1 MNENDID
8 IGGLQLQVTA
18 ETKAAVSAL
27 NALSQTLNN
36 LKTSTKVG
44 TGLSDLTKK
53 LNSFNIIA
61 ANVDDSKAQAV
72 KNYGKALQSWAGISA
87 LSLSRNIPN
96 QLQRLNS
103 ILSDTTPEKIDN
115 LKALGKALSAL
126 PTEGNKAFNSTINA
140 VAKLPKTL
148 ESLDNIGMENITQ
161 KFKELAAAV
170 KPLGDEMQK
179 VANGFAAFPNKIQK
193 LIAGNEKIAEQKQ
206 STVAQAWKALKVGA
220 ITAGLSKL
228 SRIGQAAFQESSAYV
243 ENLNLFYV
251 TMGKSAKS
259 ALEYAQKVN
268 KALGI
273 DVSDWIRNLGTFR
286 QIGAG
291 FGVID
296 SKAELMAQNLTQIGY
311 DISSFFNIDITEAMN
326 KVRSG
331 FTGELEP
338 LRNLGYALDA
348 ATLQQ
353 VAYAHGVKQSYNTM
367 TQAQK
372 SQLRYIAIL
381 EQSKNVMGDMARTV
395 TSPENAVRIL
405 NQQITQLKRELGMGL
420 LPILQKIIPYL
431 SAGVQLLTE
440 WLSALVGYE
449 MPDFDYSKLNNTAT
463 IADDVQTSLDG
474 ATKAA
479 KELNAAL
486 GIDELNVISPNTR
499 SGSGT
504 GDNGLGYD
512 LNIDLPSYDFLAGL
526 SDQTNG
532 IKEQMRAFFEE
543 WGGLIKTTGVAIAT
557 YLIGKKALTGWSNLK
572 QLLGAAGTSFKTL
585 YKTSWSAAT
594 GSQKL
599 SKALFGATGVIA
611 GMGFAYSGAK
621 DLSKALSS
629 NDGTSLTGSIV
640 SLVGGVAAGALGGAA
655 IGGPI
660 GALVGG
666 LLALVSAG
674 IGAAKAQDELRRKM
688 LTENI
693 FNGVGKSI
701 NELTDDYKRN
711 TKAIDDYLETNSK
724 LNDELNTQRTAF
736 DEAAAKVENYMTAWS
751 ETGKLDSTQF
761 DDMTNSI
768 KNMVKAAQGLADVNF
783 NKIFASLNGAIKGY
797 LTGDALKAIQSTRTE
812 LAQLQAQ
819 VGQKVSSLG
828 SSIDNTLSHLSK
840 EKDPRKRWE
849 LKQLLTKQL
858 SQLSQVRNAEQTARD
873 NAAAEKAKKGV
884 LSSISLGR
892 SLSDFDTQFG
902 NLQNT
907 YNSQKSGIQSAYEE
921 ALLSVDIL
929 RGQAK
934 ALGINLTDK
943 EIQAF
948 KDSITKSYSSQLKA
962 ADTERSKVKQ
972 QLLTT
977 VRQLAANSLN
987 DEIVRALISDD
998 FNKGIFPGQRS
1009 LVDYPTFF
1017 SAMAHSGDY
1026 LAYYKKKIS
1035 TGTFPSD
1042 YLKFYR
1048 LSDGRT
1054 LADIWNKIQSFSTG
1068 GFPTTGQLFIANEA
1082 GPELVGS
1089 MGNKTTVANNQQIVA
1104 GIARG
1109 VADANAEQNELLRRQ
1124 NELLVAI
1131 LQKEGNVTLDGR
1143 ELLRTTERA
1152 AYNRGVQFA
1161 EGGLY

>member
-1 MNENDID
+1 MNENNID

-27 NALSQTLNN
+27 GELKKKIESLESATKAGAGLAELAKRVNEFSTALRSID
-36 LKTSTKVG
+36 G
-44 TGLSDLTKK
+44 
-53 LNSFNIIA
+53 
-61 ANVDDSKAQAV
+61 SKAQEIKDISQAL
-72 KNYGKALQSWAGISA
+72 KEASKSGK
-87 LSLSRNIPN
+87 
-96 QLQRLNS
+96 
-103 ILSDTTPEKIDN
+103 E
-115 LKALGKALSAL
+115 
-126 PTEGNKAFNSTINA
+126 
-140 VAKLPKTL
+140 AK
-148 ESLDNIGMENITQ
+148 
-161 KFKELAAAV
+161 KETSS
-170 KPLGDEMQK
+170 
-179 VANGFAAFPNKIQK
+179 F
-193 LIAGNEKIAEQKQ
+193 
-206 STVAQAWKALKVGA
+206 AQAWKALKVGA
-220 ITAGLSKL
+220 ITAGFNKL
-228 SRIGQAAFQESSAYV
+228 WRVGLAAFQESSAYV

-273 DVSDWIRNLGTFR
+273 DVSEWIRNLGTFR

-405 NQQITQLKRELGMGL
+405 NQQFTQLKRELGMGL

-449 MPDFDYSKLNNTAT
+449 MPDFDYSGLKNTAT

-479 KELNAAL
+479 KELNATL
-486 GIDELNVISPNTR
+486 GIDELNVISPNTG

-526 SDQTNG
+526 SDQTNS

-543 WGGLIKTTGVAIAT
+543 WGGLIKSTGIAIAT

-572 QLLGAAGTSFKTL
+572 QLFGATGISFKTL

-629 NDGTSLTGSIV
+629 NDRTSLTGSIV

-674 IGAAKAQDELRRKM
+674 IGAAQAQDELRRKM
-688 LTENI
+688 LTESI

-711 TKAIDDYLETNSK
+711 TKAIDDYLETNNK
-724 LNDELNTQRTAF
+724 LNEELNTQRTAF
-736 DEAAAKVENYMTAWS
+736 DEAAAKVENYMTVWS

-768 KNMVKAAQGLADVNF
+768 RNMVNAAQGLADVNF

-797 LTGDALKAIQSTRTE
+797 LTGDALEAIQSTRTE

-828 SSIDNTLSHLSK
+828 SSIDNTLANLSK

-884 LSSISLGR
+884 LSSISLGS
-892 SLSDFDTQFG
+892 SLSDFDTQLG
-902 NLQNT
+902 NLKST
-907 YNSQKSGIQSAYEE
+907 YDSQRSGIQSAYEE
-921 ALLSVDIL
+921 SLLSVDIL
-929 RGQAK
+929 KGQAK
-934 ALGINLTDK
+934 ALGIDLTDK
-943 EIQAF
+943 ELQSF
-948 KDSITKSYSSQLKA
+948 KDSITSSYNSQLA
-962 ADTERSKVKQ
+962 ATSSEKNKVKQ
-972 QLLTT
+972 QLLDAVKQAAINNVNVDFVKKMVGTKYSQFILGT
-977 VRQLAANSLN
+977 GNILDPFRIAANPGAYVATVKSKM
-987 DEIVRALISDD
+987 RDD
-998 FNKGIFPGQRS
+998 SYFKMWSF
-1009 LVDYPTFF
+1009 LF
-1017 SAMAHSGDY
+1017 
-1026 LAYYKKKIS
+1026 K
-1035 TGTFPSD
+1035 
-1042 YLKFYR
+1042 
-1048 LSDGRT
+1048 LSDGRS
-1054 LADIWNKIQSFSTG
+1054 LFDIYQKIQSFATG
-1068 GFPTTGQLFIANEA
+1068 GHPTAGQLFIANEA

>member
-1 MNENDID
+1 MNENNID

-27 NALSQTLNN
+27 GKLKKKIESLESATKAGAGLAELAKRVNEFSTALHSID
-36 LKTSTKVG
+36 G
-44 TGLSDLTKK
+44 
-53 LNSFNIIA
+53 
-61 ANVDDSKAQAV
+61 SKAQEIKDISQAL
-72 KNYGKALQSWAGISA
+72 KEASKSGK
-87 LSLSRNIPN
+87 
-96 QLQRLNS
+96 
-103 ILSDTTPEKIDN
+103 E
-115 LKALGKALSAL
+115 
-126 PTEGNKAFNSTINA
+126 
-140 VAKLPKTL
+140 AK
-148 ESLDNIGMENITQ
+148 
-161 KFKELAAAV
+161 KETSS
-170 KPLGDEMQK
+170 
-179 VANGFAAFPNKIQK
+179 F
-193 LIAGNEKIAEQKQ
+193 
-206 STVAQAWKALKVGA
+206 AQAWKVLKVGT
-220 ITAGLSKL
+220 ITAGLNKIA
-228 SRIGQAAFQESSAYV
+228 RFGQAAFQESSAYV

-273 DVSDWIRNLGTFR
+273 DVSEWIRNLGTFR

-405 NQQITQLKRELGMGL
+405 NQQFTQLKRELGMGL

-440 WLSALVGYE
+440 WLSALIGFE
-449 MPDFDYSKLNNTAT
+449 MPDFDYSGLKNTAT

-486 GIDELNVISPNTR
+486 GIDELNVISPNTG

-526 SDQTNG
+526 SDQTNS

-543 WGGLIKTTGVAIAT
+543 WGGLIKSTGIAIAT

-572 QLLGAAGTSFKTL
+572 QLLGATGISFKTL

-629 NDGTSLTGSIV
+629 NDNTSLAGGIV

-655 IGGPI
+655 IGGPV

-666 LLALVSAG
+666 LLALASAG

-688 LTENI
+688 LTESI

-736 DEAAAKVENYMTAWS
+736 DEAAAKVENYMTVWS

-768 KNMVKAAQGLADVNF
+768 RNMVKAAQGLADVNF

-828 SSIDNTLSHLSK
+828 SSIDNTLANLSK

-884 LSSISLGR
+884 LSSISLGS
-892 SLSDFDTQFG
+892 SLSDFDTQLG
-902 NLQNT
+902 NLKST
-907 YNSQKSGIQSAYEE
+907 YDSQRSGIQSAYEE
-921 ALLSVDIL
+921 SLLSVDIL
-929 RGQAK
+929 KGQAK
-934 ALGINLTDK
+934 ALGIDLTDK
-943 EIQAF
+943 ELQSF
-948 KDSITKSYSSQLKA
+948 KDSITSSYNSQLA
-962 ADTERSKVKQ
+962 ATSSEKNKVKQ
-972 QLLTT
+972 QLLDAVKQAAINNVNVDFVKKMVGTKYSQFILGT
-977 VRQLAANSLN
+977 GNILDPFRIAANPGAYVATVKSKM
-987 DEIVRALISDD
+987 RDD
-998 FNKGIFPGQRS
+998 SYFKMWSF
-1009 LVDYPTFF
+1009 LF
-1017 SAMAHSGDY
+1017 
-1026 LAYYKKKIS
+1026 K
-1035 TGTFPSD
+1035 
-1042 YLKFYR
+1042 
-1048 LSDGRT
+1048 LSDGRS
-1054 LADIWNKIQSFSTG
+1054 LFDIYQKIQSFATG

-1109 VADANAEQNELLRRQ
+1109 VADANTEQNELLRRQ
-1124 NELLVAI
+1124 NELLLAI

>member
-1 MNENDID
+1 MNENNID

-27 NALSQTLNN
+27 GKLKKKIESLESATKAGAGLAELAKRVNEFSTALHSID
-36 LKTSTKVG
+36 G
-44 TGLSDLTKK
+44 
-53 LNSFNIIA
+53 
-61 ANVDDSKAQAV
+61 SKAQEIKDISQAL
-72 KNYGKALQSWAGISA
+72 KEASKSGK
-87 LSLSRNIPN
+87 
-96 QLQRLNS
+96 
-103 ILSDTTPEKIDN
+103 E
-115 LKALGKALSAL
+115 
-126 PTEGNKAFNSTINA
+126 
-140 VAKLPKTL
+140 AK
-148 ESLDNIGMENITQ
+148 
-161 KFKELAAAV
+161 KETSS
-170 KPLGDEMQK
+170 
-179 VANGFAAFPNKIQK
+179 F
-193 LIAGNEKIAEQKQ
+193 
-206 STVAQAWKALKVGA
+206 AQAWKALKVGA
-220 ITAGLSKL
+220 ITAGFNKL
-228 SRIGQAAFQESSAYV
+228 LRVGRAAFQESSAYV

-273 DVSDWIRNLGTFR
+273 DVSEWIRNLGTFR

-296 SKAELMAQNLTQIGY
+296 SKAEMMAQNLTQIGY

-449 MPDFDYSKLNNTAT
+449 MPDFDYSGLKNTAT

-479 KELNAAL
+479 KELNATL
-486 GIDELNVISPNTR
+486 GIDELNVISPNTG
-499 SGSGT
+499 SGSGA

-526 SDQTNG
+526 SDQTNS

-543 WGGLIKTTGVAIAT
+543 WGGLIKTTGIAIAT

-572 QLLGAAGTSFKTL
+572 QLLGATGTSFKTL

-629 NDGTSLTGSIV
+629 NDRTSLTGSIV

-666 LLALVSAG
+666 LLALASAG

-688 LTENI
+688 LTESI

-736 DEAAAKVENYMTAWS
+736 DEAAAKVENYMTVWS

-783 NKIFASLNGAIKGY
+783 NKIFASLNGAIKSY
-797 LTGDALKAIQSTRTE
+797 LSGDALKAIQSTRTE

-828 SSIDNTLSHLSK
+828 SDIDETLSKLSK
-840 EKDPRKRWE
+840 TKDPALRMS
-849 LKQLLTKQL
+849 LSSLLTRQL
-858 SQLSQVRNAEQTARD
+858 NQLSQVRNAEQTARD

-884 LSSISLGR
+884 LSSISLGS

-902 NLQNT
+902 NLQDT
-907 YNSQKSGIQSAYEE
+907 YNNQRSGIQSAYEE

-929 RGQAK
+929 RSQAK

-962 ADTERSKVKQ
+962 ADRERSKVKR
-972 QLLTT
+972 QLLEA
-977 VRQLAANSLN
+977 VQQAAINSV
-987 DEIVRALISDD
+987 DAKIVKEIASSMAFSRSSSDSERA
-998 FNKGIFPGQRS
+998 KGLEMWESPNNFIGEMKSKLREI
-1009 LVDYPTFF
+1009 TFF
-1017 SAMAHSGDY
+1017 RRYMGY
-1026 LAYYKKKIS
+1026 
-1035 TGTFPSD
+1035 FQ
-1042 YLKFYR
+1042 

-1054 LADIWNKIQSFSTG
+1054 LADIYEKISRYATG

-1104 GIARG
+1104 GISRG

-1124 NELLVAI
+1124 NELLLAI

-1143 ELLRTTERA
+1143 EILRTTERA

>member
-1 MNENDID
+1 MNENNID

-27 NALSQTLNN
+27 NALSQTLSN

-220 ITAGLSKL
+220 ITAGFNKL
-228 SRIGQAAFQESSAYV
+228 LRVGRAAFQESSAYV

-273 DVSDWIRNLGTFR
+273 DVSEWIRNLGTFR

-440 WLSALVGYE
+440 WLSALIGFE

-486 GIDELNVISPNTR
+486 GIDELNVISPNTG

-526 SDQTNG
+526 SDQTNS

-543 WGGLIKTTGVAIAT
+543 WGGLIKTTGIAIAT

-572 QLLGAAGTSFKTL
+572 QLLGATGTSFKTL

-629 NDGTSLTGSIV
+629 NDRTSLTGSIV

-666 LLALVSAG
+666 LLALASAG

-688 LTENI
+688 LTESI

-768 KNMVKAAQGLADVNF
+768 EDMVKAAQGLADVNF

-797 LTGDALKAIQSTRTE
+797 LTGDALEAIQSTRTE

-828 SSIDNTLSHLSK
+828 SSIDNTLSLLSK
-840 EKDPRKRWE
+840 EKDPGKRGL
-849 LKQLLTKQL
+849 LKTLLTQQIN
-858 SQLSQVRNAEQTARD
+858 QLSQVRNAEQTARD

-884 LSSISLGR
+884 LSSISLGS
-892 SLSDFDTQFG
+892 SLSNFDTQFG

-929 RGQAK
+929 KGQAK
-934 ALGINLTDK
+934 ALGIDLTDK
-943 EIQAF
+943 ELQSF
-948 KDSITKSYSSQLKA
+948 KDSITSSYNSQLA
-962 ADTERSKVKQ
+962 ATSSEKNKVKQ
-972 QLLTT
+972 QLLDAVKQAAINNVNVDFVKKMVGTKYSQFILGT
-977 VRQLAANSLN
+977 GNILDPFRIAANPGAYVATVKSKM
-987 DEIVRALISDD
+987 RDD
-998 FNKGIFPGQRS
+998 SYFKMWSF
-1009 LVDYPTFF
+1009 LF
-1017 SAMAHSGDY
+1017 
-1026 LAYYKKKIS
+1026 K
-1035 TGTFPSD
+1035 
-1042 YLKFYR
+1042 
-1048 LSDGRT
+1048 LSDGRS
-1054 LADIWNKIQSFSTG
+1054 LFDIYQKIQSFATG
-1068 GFPTTGQLFIANEA
+1068 GHPTAGQLFIANEA

>member
-1 MNENDID
+1 MNENNID

-27 NALSQTLNN
+27 GK
-36 LKTSTKVG
+36 LKKKIESLESSTKAG
-44 TGLSDLTKK
+44 AGLAELTKRV
-53 LNSFNIIA
+53 NEFS
-61 ANVDDSKAQAV
+61 
-72 KNYGKALQSWAGISA
+72 SA
-87 LSLSRNIPN
+87 
-96 QLQRLNS
+96 LNS
-103 ILSDTTPEKIDN
+103 IDSSKTQEIKDTA
-115 LKALGKALSAL
+115 KALEETSKSSKKA
-126 PTEGNKAFNSTINA
+126 T
-140 VAKLPKTL
+140 
-148 ESLDNIGMENITQ
+148 
-161 KFKELAAAV
+161 KETSS
-170 KPLGDEMQK
+170 
-179 VANGFAAFPNKIQK
+179 F
-193 LIAGNEKIAEQKQ
+193 
-206 STVAQAWKALKVGA
+206 AQAWKALKVST
-220 ITAGLSKL
+220 ITVGLN
-228 SRIGQAAFQESSAYV
+228 RIARFGQAAFQESSAYV

-273 DVSDWIRNLGTFR
+273 DVSEWIRNLGTFR

-353 VAYAHGVKQSYNTM
+353 VAYAHGVTQSYNSM

-405 NQQITQLKRELGMGL
+405 NQQFTQLKRELGMGL

-440 WLSALVGYE
+440 WLSALIGYE
-449 MPDFDYSKLNNTAT
+449 MPDFDYSGLKNTAT
-463 IADDVQTSLDG
+463 IADDVQDALDG

-479 KELNAAL
+479 KELNATL
-486 GIDELNVISPNTR
+486 GIDELNVISPNK

-504 GDNGLGYD
+504 GEDGSGYD
-512 LNIDLPSYDFLAGL
+512 LNIDLPTYDFLAGL
-526 SDQTNG
+526 SEQTSTV
-532 IKEQMRAFFEE
+532 KEQIRAFFEE
-543 WGGLIKTTGVAIAT
+543 WGGLIKATGIAIAA
-557 YLIGKKALTGWSNLK
+557 YLIGKKVLTGWSSLK
-572 QLLGAAGTSFKTL
+572 QLIGATGTSFKTL

-611 GMGFAYSGAK
+611 GMSLAYLGAK

-629 NDGTSLTGSIV
+629 NDNSSLAGGIV

-655 IGGPI
+655 IGGPV

-666 LLALVSAG
+666 LLALASAG

-688 LTENI
+688 LTESI

-701 NELTDDYKRN
+701 SELTDDYKRN

-736 DEAAAKVENYMTAWS
+736 DEAAAKVENYMTVWND
-751 ETGKLDSTQF
+751 TGELDTTQF

-768 KNMVKAAQGLADVNF
+768 KSMVKAAQGLADVNF
-783 NKIFASLNGAIKGY
+783 NKIFASLNGAIKSY
-797 LTGDALKAIQSTRTE
+797 LSGDALKAIQSTRTE

-819 VGQKVSSLG
+819 VGQKVSGLG
-828 SSIDNTLSHLSK
+828 SNIDNTLTQLSK

-858 SQLSQVRNAEQTARD
+858 DKLSQVRNAEQTARD
-873 NAAAEKAKKGV
+873 NAAAEKAKQGV
-884 LSSISLGR
+884 LSSISLGS

-902 NLQNT
+902 NLQDT
-907 YNSQKSGIQSAYEE
+907 YNNQKSGIQSAYEE

-929 RGQAK
+929 RNQAK

-948 KDSITKSYSSQLKA
+948 KDSITKSYYSQLKEA
-962 ADTERSKVKQ
+962 SIESGKVKQ
-972 QLLTT
+972 QLLDA
-977 VRQLAANSLN
+977 VQEAAINSVNNDVVNNIGRAMMSSAKGNIYSEEYMKGLAMRQKPQ
-987 DEIVRALISDD
+987 EFISEVKSKLRDV
-998 FNKGIFPGQRS
+998 S
-1009 LVDYPTFF
+1009 
-1017 SAMAHSGDY
+1017 
-1026 LAYYKKKIS
+1026 
-1035 TGTFPSD
+1035 
-1042 YLKFYR
+1042 YLKKYLSAFK
-1048 LSDGRT
+1048 LSDGRS
-1054 LADIWNKIQSFSTG
+1054 LADIWNRIKSLQGITYGTFATG

-1124 NELLVAI
+1124 NELLLAI

>member
-1 MNENDID
+1 MNENNID

-27 NALSQTLNN
+27 GKLKKKIESLESATKAGAGLAELAKRVNEFSTALRSID
-36 LKTSTKVG
+36 G
-44 TGLSDLTKK
+44 
-53 LNSFNIIA
+53 
-61 ANVDDSKAQAV
+61 SKAQEIKDISQAL
-72 KNYGKALQSWAGISA
+72 KEASKSGK
-87 LSLSRNIPN
+87 
-96 QLQRLNS
+96 
-103 ILSDTTPEKIDN
+103 
-115 LKALGKALSAL
+115 KA
-126 PTEGNKAFNSTINA
+126 T
-140 VAKLPKTL
+140 
-148 ESLDNIGMENITQ
+148 
-161 KFKELAAAV
+161 KETSS
-170 KPLGDEMQK
+170 
-179 VANGFAAFPNKIQK
+179 F
-193 LIAGNEKIAEQKQ
+193 
-206 STVAQAWKALKVGA
+206 AQAWKALKVST
-220 ITAGLSKL
+220 ITVGFTKL
-228 SRIGQAAFQESSAYV
+228 LRVGQAAFQESSAYV

-273 DVSDWIRNLGTFR
+273 DVSEWIRNLGTFR

-405 NQQITQLKRELGMGL
+405 NQQFTQLKRELGMGL

-449 MPDFDYSKLNNTAT
+449 MPDFDYSGLKNTAT

-479 KELNAAL
+479 KELNATL
-486 GIDELNVISPNTR
+486 GIDELNVISPNTG

-526 SDQTNG
+526 SDQTNS

-543 WGGLIKTTGVAIAT
+543 WGGLIKSTGIAIAT
-557 YLIGKKALTGWSNLK
+557 YLIGKKALTEWSNLK
-572 QLLGAAGTSFKTL
+572 QLLGATGISFKTL

-611 GMGFAYSGAK
+611 GMGLAYSGAK

-629 NDGTSLTGSIV
+629 NDRTSLTGSIV

-655 IGGPI
+655 IGGPV

-688 LTENI
+688 LTESI

-783 NKIFASLNGAIKGY
+783 NRIFASLNGAIKSY
-797 LTGDALKAIQSTRTE
+797 LSGDALKAIQSTRVE

-828 SSIDNTLSHLSK
+828 SDIDETLSKLSK
-840 EKDPRKRWE
+840 TKDPALRMS
-849 LKQLLTKQL
+849 LSSLLTRQL
-858 SQLSQVRNAEQTARD
+858 NQLSQVRNAEQTAKD

-884 LSSISLGR
+884 LSSISLGS

-907 YNSQKSGIQSAYEE
+907 YNSQRSGIQSAYEE

-929 RGQAK
+929 RSQAK

-948 KDSITKSYSSQLKA
+948 KDSITKSYSSQLKEA
-962 ADTERSKVKQ
+962 SIESGKVKQ
-972 QLLTT
+972 QLLDA
-977 VRQLAANSLN
+977 VQEAAINSVNNDVVNNIGRAMMSSAKGNIYSEEYMKGLAMRLKPQ
-987 DEIVRALISDD
+987 EFISEVKSKLRDV
-998 FNKGIFPGQRS
+998 S
-1009 LVDYPTFF
+1009 
-1017 SAMAHSGDY
+1017 
-1026 LAYYKKKIS
+1026 
-1035 TGTFPSD
+1035 
-1042 YLKFYR
+1042 YLKKYLYTFK
-1048 LSDGRT
+1048 LSDGRS
-1054 LADIWNKIQSFSTG
+1054 LADIWNKINSLQGLTYGTFATG

>member
-1 MNENDID
+1 MNENNID

-27 NALSQTLNN
+27 GELKKKIESLESATKAGAGLAELAKRVNEFSTALRSID
-36 LKTSTKVG
+36 G
-44 TGLSDLTKK
+44 
-53 LNSFNIIA
+53 
-61 ANVDDSKAQAV
+61 SKAQEIKDISQAL
-72 KNYGKALQSWAGISA
+72 KEASKSGK
-87 LSLSRNIPN
+87 
-96 QLQRLNS
+96 
-103 ILSDTTPEKIDN
+103 E
-115 LKALGKALSAL
+115 
-126 PTEGNKAFNSTINA
+126 
-140 VAKLPKTL
+140 AK
-148 ESLDNIGMENITQ
+148 
-161 KFKELAAAV
+161 KETSS
-170 KPLGDEMQK
+170 
-179 VANGFAAFPNKIQK
+179 F
-193 LIAGNEKIAEQKQ
+193 
-206 STVAQAWKALKVGA
+206 AQAWKALKVGA
-220 ITAGLSKL
+220 ITAGFNKL
-228 SRIGQAAFQESSAYV
+228 WRVGLAAFQESSAYV

-273 DVSDWIRNLGTFR
+273 DVSEWIRNLGTFR

-405 NQQITQLKRELGMGL
+405 NQQFTQLKRELGMGL

-431 SAGVQLLTE
+431 SVGVQLLTE
-440 WLSALVGYE
+440 WLSALIGFE

-486 GIDELNVISPNTR
+486 GIDELNVISPNTG

-504 GDNGLGYD
+504 GDNGSGYD

-526 SDQTNG
+526 SDQTNS

-543 WGGLIKTTGVAIAT
+543 WGGLIKATGIAIAT
-557 YLIGKKALTGWSNLK
+557 YLIGKKALTGWGNLK
-572 QLLGAAGTSFKTL
+572 QLLGATGISFKTL

-611 GMGFAYSGAK
+611 GMGLAYSGAK

-629 NDGTSLTGSIV
+629 NDSTSLTGSIV

-660 GALVGG
+660 GTLVGG

-688 LTENI
+688 LTESI

-711 TKAIDDYLETNSK
+711 TKAIDDYLETNNK
-724 LNDELNTQRTAF
+724 LNEELNTQRTAF
-736 DEAAAKVENYMTAWS
+736 DEAAAKVENYMTVWS

-768 KNMVKAAQGLADVNF
+768 GNMVKAAQGLADVNF

-828 SSIDNTLSHLSK
+828 SSIDNTLSLLGK

-858 SQLSQVRNAEQTARD
+858 NQLSQVRNAEQTARD

-884 LSSISLGR
+884 LSSISLGS
-892 SLSDFDTQFG
+892 SLSDFDTQLG
-902 NLQNT
+902 NLKST
-907 YNSQKSGIQSAYEE
+907 YDSQRSGIQSAYEE
-921 ALLSVDIL
+921 SLLSVDIL
-929 RGQAK
+929 KGQAK
-934 ALGINLTDK
+934 ALGIDLTDK
-943 EIQAF
+943 ELQSF
-948 KDSITKSYSSQLKA
+948 KDSITSSYNSQLA
-962 ADTERSKVKQ
+962 ATSSEKNKVKQ
-972 QLLTT
+972 QLLDAVKQAAINNVNVDFVKKMVGTKYSQFILGT
-977 VRQLAANSLN
+977 GNILDPFRIAANPGAYVATVKSKM
-987 DEIVRALISDD
+987 RDD
-998 FNKGIFPGQRS
+998 SYFKMWSF
-1009 LVDYPTFF
+1009 LF
-1017 SAMAHSGDY
+1017 
-1026 LAYYKKKIS
+1026 K
-1035 TGTFPSD
+1035 
-1042 YLKFYR
+1042 
-1048 LSDGRT
+1048 LSDGRS
-1054 LADIWNKIQSFSTG
+1054 LFDIYQKIQSFATG
-1068 GFPTTGQLFIANEA
+1068 GHPTAGQLFIANEA

>member
-1 MNENDID
+1 MNENNID
-8 IGGLQLQVTA
+8 IGGLQLQVTE

-27 NALSQTLNN
+27 GKLKKKIESLESATKAGAGLAELAKRVNEFSSALS
-36 LKTSTKVG
+36 SIDG
-44 TGLSDLTKK
+44 
-53 LNSFNIIA
+53 
-61 ANVDDSKAQAV
+61 SKAQEIKDISQAL
-72 KNYGKALQSWAGISA
+72 KEASKSGK
-87 LSLSRNIPN
+87 
-96 QLQRLNS
+96 
-103 ILSDTTPEKIDN
+103 E
-115 LKALGKALSAL
+115 
-126 PTEGNKAFNSTINA
+126 
-140 VAKLPKTL
+140 AK
-148 ESLDNIGMENITQ
+148 
-161 KFKELAAAV
+161 KETSS
-170 KPLGDEMQK
+170 
-179 VANGFAAFPNKIQK
+179 F
-193 LIAGNEKIAEQKQ
+193 
-206 STVAQAWKALKVGA
+206 AQAWKALKVST
-220 ITAGLSKL
+220 ITVGLNKIA
-228 SRIGQAAFQESSAYV
+228 RFGQAAFQESSAYV

-273 DVSDWIRNLGTFR
+273 DVSEWIRNLGTFR

-405 NQQITQLKRELGMGL
+405 NQQFTQLKRELGMGL

-449 MPDFDYSKLNNTAT
+449 MPDFDYSGLNNTAT

-486 GIDELNVISPNTR
+486 GIDELNVISPNTGSS
-499 SGSGT
+499 SGAGE
-504 GDNGLGYD
+504 NGSGYD

-526 SDQTNG
+526 ADQTNSV
-532 IKEQMRAFFEE
+532 KEQIRAFFAE
-543 WGGLIKTTGVAIAT
+543 WGGLIKTTGIAIAT

-572 QLLGAAGTSFKTL
+572 QLLGATGISFKTL
-585 YKTSWSAAT
+585 YKTSWTAAT

-611 GMGFAYSGAK
+611 GMGLAYSGAK

-629 NDGTSLTGSIV
+629 NDSTSLTGSIV

-655 IGGPI
+655 IGGPV

-666 LLALVSAG
+666 LLALASAG

-688 LTENI
+688 LTESI

-736 DEAAAKVENYMTAWS
+736 DEAAAKVENYMTVWS

-768 KNMVKAAQGLADVNF
+768 KNMVEAAQGLADVNF

-828 SSIDNTLSHLSK
+828 SDIDETLSKLSK
-840 EKDPRKRWE
+840 TKDPALRMS
-849 LKQLLTKQL
+849 LSSLLTRQL
-858 SQLSQVRNAEQTARD
+858 NQLSQVRNAEQTARD

-884 LSSISLGR
+884 LSSISLGS

-902 NLQNT
+902 NLQDT
-907 YNSQKSGIQSAYEE
+907 YNNQRSGIQSAYEE

-929 RGQAK
+929 RNQAK

-943 EIQAF
+943 EIQSF
-948 KDSITKSYSSQLKA
+948 KDSITRSYYSQLKEA
-962 ADTERSKVKQ
+962 SIESGKVKQ
-972 QLLTT
+972 QLLDA
-977 VRQLAANSLN
+977 VQEAAINSVNNDVVNNIGRAMMSSAKGNINSEEYMKGLAMGLKPQ
-987 DEIVRALISDD
+987 EFISEVKSKLRDV
-998 FNKGIFPGQRS
+998 S
-1009 LVDYPTFF
+1009 
-1017 SAMAHSGDY
+1017 
-1026 LAYYKKKIS
+1026 
-1035 TGTFPSD
+1035 
-1042 YLKFYR
+1042 YLKKYLYTFK
-1048 LSDGRT
+1048 LSDGRS
-1054 LADIWNKIQSFSTG
+1054 LADIWNKINSLQGLTYGTFATG

-1104 GIARG
+1104 GISRG

>member
-1 MNENDID
+1 MNENNID

-27 NALSQTLNN
+27 GELKKKIESLESVTKAGAGLAELAKRINEFGTALHSID
-36 LKTSTKVG
+36 G
-44 TGLSDLTKK
+44 
-53 LNSFNIIA
+53 
-61 ANVDDSKAQAV
+61 SKAQEIKDISQAL
-72 KNYGKALQSWAGISA
+72 KEASKSGK
-87 LSLSRNIPN
+87 
-96 QLQRLNS
+96 
-103 ILSDTTPEKIDN
+103 E
-115 LKALGKALSAL
+115 
-126 PTEGNKAFNSTINA
+126 
-140 VAKLPKTL
+140 AK
-148 ESLDNIGMENITQ
+148 
-161 KFKELAAAV
+161 KETSS
-170 KPLGDEMQK
+170 
-179 VANGFAAFPNKIQK
+179 F
-193 LIAGNEKIAEQKQ
+193 
-206 STVAQAWKALKVGA
+206 AQAWKALKVGT
-220 ITAGLSKL
+220 ITAGLNKIA
-228 SRIGQAAFQESSAYV
+228 RFGQAAFQESSAYV

-273 DVSDWIRNLGTFR
+273 DVSEWIRNLGTFR

-405 NQQITQLKRELGMGL
+405 NQQFTQLKRELGMGL

-449 MPDFDYSKLNNTAT
+449 MPDFDYSGLKNTAT
-463 IADDVQTSLDG
+463 IADDVQDALDG

-479 KELNAAL
+479 KELNATL
-486 GIDELNVISPNTR
+486 GIDELNVISPNTG

-504 GDNGLGYD
+504 GDNGSGYD

-526 SDQTNG
+526 SDQTNS

-543 WGGLIKTTGVAIAT
+543 WGGLIKATGIAIAT
-557 YLIGKKALTGWSNLK
+557 YLIGKKALTGWGNLK
-572 QLLGAAGTSFKTL
+572 QLLGATGISFKTL

-611 GMGFAYSGAK
+611 GMGLAYSGAK

-629 NDGTSLTGSIV
+629 NDSTSLTGSIV

-688 LTENI
+688 LTESI

-711 TKAIDDYLETNSK
+711 TKAIDDYLETNNK

-736 DEAAAKVENYMTAWS
+736 DEAAAKVENYMTVWS

-768 KNMVKAAQGLADVNF
+768 KSMVKAVQGLADVNF

-797 LTGDALKAIQSTRTE
+797 LTGDALNAIQSTRTE

-828 SSIDNTLSHLSK
+828 SNIDNTLFLLGK

-858 SQLSQVRNAEQTARD
+858 NQLSQVRNAEQTARD

-884 LSSISLGR
+884 LSSISLGS
-892 SLSDFDTQFG
+892 SLSDFDTQLG
-902 NLQNT
+902 NLKST
-907 YNSQKSGIQSAYEE
+907 YDSQRSGIQSAYEE
-921 ALLSVDIL
+921 SLLSVDIL
-929 RGQAK
+929 KGQAK
-934 ALGINLTDK
+934 ALGIDLTEK
-943 EIQAF
+943 ELQSF
-948 KDSITKSYSSQLKA
+948 KDSITSSYNSQLA
-962 ADTERSKVKQ
+962 ATSSEKNKVKQ
-972 QLLTT
+972 QLLDAVKQAAINNVNVDFVKKMVGTKYSQFILGT
-977 VRQLAANSLN
+977 GNILDPFRIAANPGAYVATVKSKM
-987 DEIVRALISDD
+987 RDD
-998 FNKGIFPGQRS
+998 SYFKMWSF
-1009 LVDYPTFF
+1009 LF
-1017 SAMAHSGDY
+1017 
-1026 LAYYKKKIS
+1026 K
-1035 TGTFPSD
+1035 
-1042 YLKFYR
+1042 
-1048 LSDGRT
+1048 LSDGRS
-1054 LADIWNKIQSFSTG
+1054 LFDIYQKIQSFATG
-1068 GFPTTGQLFIANEA
+1068 GHPTAGQLFIANEA

>member
-1 MNENDID
+1 MNENNID

-18 ETKAAVSAL
+18 ETKTAVSAL
-27 NALSQTLNN
+27 GKLKKKIESLESATKAGAGLAELAKRVNEFGAALHSID
-36 LKTSTKVG
+36 G
-44 TGLSDLTKK
+44 
-53 LNSFNIIA
+53 
-61 ANVDDSKAQAV
+61 SKAQEIKDISQAL
-72 KNYGKALQSWAGISA
+72 KEASKSGK
-87 LSLSRNIPN
+87 
-96 QLQRLNS
+96 
-103 ILSDTTPEKIDN
+103 E
-115 LKALGKALSAL
+115 
-126 PTEGNKAFNSTINA
+126 
-140 VAKLPKTL
+140 AK
-148 ESLDNIGMENITQ
+148 
-161 KFKELAAAV
+161 KETSS
-170 KPLGDEMQK
+170 
-179 VANGFAAFPNKIQK
+179 F
-193 LIAGNEKIAEQKQ
+193 
-206 STVAQAWKALKVGA
+206 AQAWKALKVGA
-220 ITAGLSKL
+220 ITAGFNKL
-228 SRIGQAAFQESSAYV
+228 WRVGLAAFQESSAYV

-273 DVSDWIRNLGTFR
+273 DVSEWIRNLGTFR

-405 NQQITQLKRELGMGL
+405 NQQFTQLKRELGMGL

-440 WLSALVGYE
+440 WLSALIGFE
-449 MPDFDYSKLNNTAT
+449 MPDFDYSGLKNTAT

-479 KELNAAL
+479 KELNATL
-486 GIDELNVISPNTR
+486 GIDELNVISPNTG
-499 SGSGT
+499 SGSGA
-504 GDNGLGYD
+504 GDNGWGYD

-526 SDQTNG
+526 SDQTNS

-543 WGGLIKTTGVAIAT
+543 WGGLIKATGIAIAT

-572 QLLGAAGTSFKTL
+572 QLLGATGISFKTL

-611 GMGFAYSGAK
+611 GMGLAYSGAK

-629 NDGTSLTGSIV
+629 NDSTSLTGSIV

-688 LTENI
+688 LTESI

-736 DEAAAKVENYMTAWS
+736 DEAAAKVENYMTVWS

-797 LTGDALKAIQSTRTE
+797 LTGDALIAIQSTRTE

-828 SSIDNTLSHLSK
+828 SSIDNTLSNLSK

-884 LSSISLGR
+884 LSSISLGS
-892 SLSDFDTQFG
+892 SLSDFDTQLG
-902 NLQNT
+902 NLKST
-907 YNSQKSGIQSAYEE
+907 YDSQRSGIQSAYEE
-921 ALLSVDIL
+921 SLLSVDIL
-929 RGQAK
+929 KGQAK
-934 ALGINLTDK
+934 ALGIDLTDK
-943 EIQAF
+943 ELQSF
-948 KDSITKSYSSQLKA
+948 KDSITSSYNSQLA
-962 ADTERSKVKQ
+962 ATSSEKNKVKQ
-972 QLLTT
+972 QLLDAVKQAAINNVNVDFVKKMVGTKYSQFILGT
-977 VRQLAANSLN
+977 GNILDPFRIAANPGAYVATVKSKM
-987 DEIVRALISDD
+987 RDD
-998 FNKGIFPGQRS
+998 SYFKMWSF
-1009 LVDYPTFF
+1009 LF
-1017 SAMAHSGDY
+1017 
-1026 LAYYKKKIS
+1026 K
-1035 TGTFPSD
+1035 
-1042 YLKFYR
+1042 
-1048 LSDGRT
+1048 LSDGRS
-1054 LADIWNKIQSFSTG
+1054 LFDIYQKIQSFATG
-1068 GFPTTGQLFIANEA
+1068 GHPTAGQLFIANEA